1 MPQKPMYADMN
12 SSIVDL
18 SHLGFLRVSGEDS
31 ADFLQNLTS
40 NDIRHLDGHSAQYS
54 SLCSPKGRMLASFL
68 IFRMEGD
75 YILQMPEEMIERVK
89 KRLSMYIFRSRVS
102 INEADLAAIGLFG
115 NDCGKFLESM
125 PESVM
130 GIGKHESGVV
140 IRLSASRF
148 EIVAEPEQAAS
159 MLEKMKA
166 RHAGKSEWERLEILD
181 AIPAVLPETEGLF
194 VPQMANLELI
204 GGVSFQKGCYPGQEI
219 VTRTHFLGK
228 IKRRMMIAHVD
239 SGVEP
244 SPGEEL
250 YCGEEATG
258 NVVRVAPSPDGGYD
272 ILAVIHIEHRE
283 GEIRLRS
290 GSVLRWLPMPYAL
303 P

>member
-1 MPQKPMYADMN
+1 MN
-12 SSIVDL
+12 PFIVDL
-18 SHLGFLRVSGEDS
+18 SHLGFLRVSGED
-31 ADFLQNLTS
+31 ARDFLQNLTS
-40 NDIRHLDGHSAQYS
+40 NDISRLGEQSSQYS

-68 IFRMEGD
+68 VFRMAGD
-75 YILQMPEEMIERVK
+75 FILQMPKEMLERVK

-102 INEADLAAIGLFG
+102 ILDADLAAIGLSG
-115 NDCGKFLESM
+115 SDAETFLESV

-130 GIGKHESGVV
+130 GIAKHDSGIV
-140 IRLSASRF
+140 IKLSESRF
-148 EIVAEPEQAAS
+148 EIVTEPEMALS
-159 MLEKMKA
+159 ILEKIDG
-166 RHAGKSEWERLEILD
+166 RRAGKSEWERLEILD
-181 AIPAVLPETEGLF
+181 AIPVVLPETEGLF
-194 VPQMANLELI
+194 VPQMANFELI

-239 SGVEP
+239 SEIEP

-258 NVVRVAPSPDGGYD
+258 NVARVAPSPEGGFD
-272 ILAVIHIEHRE
+272 ILAVIHLENRE
-283 GEIRLRS
+283 SEIRLKS
-290 GSVLRWLPMPYAL
+290 GTQLHWLPMPYAL